1 MRERQHEAKEARRLT
16 HGNCTVGF
24 GANLRVVLANERM
37 RERQHEAKEA
47 RRLTLGNCTVG
58 FGC

>member
-1 MRERQHEAKEARRLT
+1 M
-16 HGNCTVGF
+16 GF
-24 GANLRVVLANERM
+24 GANLVWFWPM